1 MRSTPHNVTSS
12 NIAIRACFQPVQ
24 APEKSALAGQT
35 SPYPAAFVWL
45 GGVLF
50 ADPLGECRRDANTL
64 AQNGSKTRTLCYAH
78 RELVRVPESNTKYG
92 GGDNRGR
99 ARACC

>member
-1 MRSTPHNVTSS
+1 MRAPIIRRHVQTRPPQRDEPDMRSTPHNVTSS
-12 NIAIRACFQPVQ
+12 TIAIRACFQPVQ

-50 ADPLGECRRDANTL
+50 CRPFGGVPAGR
-64 AQNGSKTRTLCYAH
+64 KHTRAE
-78 RELVRVPESNTKYG
+78 RIEN
-92 GGDNRGR
+92 
-99 ARACC
+99 